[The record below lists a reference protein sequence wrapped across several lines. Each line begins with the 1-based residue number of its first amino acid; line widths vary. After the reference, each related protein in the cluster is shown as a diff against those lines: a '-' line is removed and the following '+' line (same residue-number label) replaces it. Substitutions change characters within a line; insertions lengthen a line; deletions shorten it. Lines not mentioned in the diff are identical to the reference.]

1 MLVALMHILNRGW
14 MPSVYA
20 HPSLVYMVLIIA
32 YSRVLFPACVLP
44 VIMSVLGTTISSRPV
59 IRTSG
64 IGQLPLTD

>member
-44 VIMSVLGTTISSRPV
+44 VIMPVLGTTISSRPV
-59 IRTSG
+59 FERQELANS
-64 IGQLPLTD
+64 P